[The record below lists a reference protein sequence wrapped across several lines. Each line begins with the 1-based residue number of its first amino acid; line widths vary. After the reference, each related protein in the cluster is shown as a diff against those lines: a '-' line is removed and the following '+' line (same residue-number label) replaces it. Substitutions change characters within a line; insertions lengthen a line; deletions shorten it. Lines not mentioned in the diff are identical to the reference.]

1 MCHVIEGIVQSLLTW
16 KNIQGKKMKHLN
28 SQISNIYDKG
38 LDEMVN

>member
-1 MCHVIEGIVQSLLTW
+1 MCHVIEDIAQSLLTW

-28 SQISNIYDKG
+28 SQKSNIYGKG